1 MAGKLFSMLTMGANA
16 LHTQQ
21 ILLNVAGQNV
31 ANAATPG
38 YTRQR
43 ADVVQERDVRIGSLI
58 FSLGSS
64 VATIDRLRESL
75 IDDRLRRENNE
86 LGELSI
92 KVDFLNQVE
101 DILAEPSQEG
111 IAQSL
116 SNFFNS
122 LQELANNPENE
133 GVRTTVTGSGVAL
146 ADAFNMTYELLTRL
160 RLNMN
165 QFIKDTVDE
174 VNRLGAEIG
183 ELNRQISALE
193 AGGGVATSNSARDSR
208 DLLLDQLA
216 ELVSVQIRRN
226 QNGTVNVYIDGFGL
240 VQDFSFNPIAVRYN
254 PDLDPARDDFYE
266 VIAAG
271 DGNRPLDIRGGRLR
285 GLLDIRDGFTAGQVL
300 ANLDELALTIME
312 QVNRIHS
319 QGQGLVRQ
327 GSMTSSF
334 AVSNPD
340 LALDSVGLPFTPVD
354 GTFFLSVYD
363 SEGQLVEQHEI
374 TIDADTDTL
383 NDVADQI
390 NSAFSSGSLTATV
403 TADNRL
409 QIDTTATGDTF
420 SFVSD
425 DTQAG
430 DTSDFLLGIGMNSF
444 FEFNQEAGAAASI
457 AVSDRLVAD
466 SALVA
471 AGRSTGPGDNSN
483 ALALAQLR
491 NTPLLGA
498 NGSASVEEFFQSTL
512 LEVGFT
518 TRQAIDRQEIQ
529 SGVVAGITN
538 LRDSVMGVSLDEE
551 GVNIIRSQQAYEAS
565 ARFIA
570 AVSDILEILLT
581 QVG

>member
-43 ADVVQERDVRIGSLI
+43 ADVVQEPDVRIGSLI

-111 IAQSL
+111 IAQAL
-116 SNFFNS
+116 SNFFDS

-146 ADAFNMTYELLTRL
+146 ADAFNTTYELLTRL

-165 QFIKDTVDE
+165 QFIKNTVDE
-174 VNRLGAEIG
+174 INRLGAEIG
-183 ELNRQISALE
+183 ELNQEISALE
-193 AGGGVATSNSARDSR
+193 AGGGTATSNAARDSR
-208 DLLLDQLA
+208 DLLLDHLA
-216 ELVSVQIRRN
+216 ELVNVQIRRN

-254 PDLDPARDDFYE
+254 SDLDPARDDFYE

-285 GLLDIRDGFTAGQVL
+285 GLLDIRDGFTASQVIGD
-300 ANLDELALTIME
+300 LDELALEIME

-334 AVSNPD
+334 AVSDPD

-363 SEGQLVEQHEI
+363 SEGQFVEQQEI

-383 NDVADQI
+383 NDVAGQI

-430 DTSDFLLGIGMNSF
+430 DMSDFLLAIGMNSF
-444 FEFNQEAGAAASI
+444 FEFNQEAGASASI

-491 NTPLLGA
+491 NAPLLGT

-512 LEVGFT
+512 LDVGFT
-518 TRQAIDRQEIQ
+518 TRQSIDRLEIQ

-581 QVG
+581 EVG

>member
-1 MAGKLFSMLTMGANA
+1 MGANA

-43 ADVVQERDVRIGSLI
+43 ADVVQEPDVRIGSLI
-58 FSLGSS
+58 YSLGSS
-64 VATIDRLRESL
+64 VATIDRLRETL

-111 IAQSL
+111 IAQAL
-116 SNFFNS
+116 SNFFDS

-146 ADAFNMTYELLTRL
+146 ADAFNTTYELLTRL

-174 VNRLGAEIG
+174 INRLGAEIG
-183 ELNRQISALE
+183 ELNREISALE
-193 AGGGVATSNSARDSR
+193 AGGGVATSNAARDSR
-208 DLLLDQLA
+208 DLLLDHIA
-216 ELVSVQIRRN
+216 ELVNVQIRRN

-271 DGNRPLDIRGGRLR
+271 DGNRPLDIRSGGLR

-300 ANLDELALTIME
+300 ADLDELSLAIME

-334 AVSNPD
+334 AVTDPD
-340 LALDSVGLPFTPVD
+340 LALDSAGLPFTPVD

-363 SEGQLVEQHEI
+363 SEGLLIEQNEI
-374 TIDADTDTL
+374 AIDADTDTL
-383 NDVADQI
+383 NDVAAQI
-390 NSAFSSGSLTATV
+390 NAAFSSGSLTATV
-403 TADNRL
+403 TADNHL
-409 QIDTTATGDTF
+409 QIDTTAAGDTF

-444 FEFNQEAGAAASI
+444 FEFNQEAGASASI

-491 NTPLLGA
+491 NAPLLGA

-518 TRQAIDRQEIQ
+518 TRQAIDRLEIQ

-570 AVSDILEILLT
+570 AINDILDILLT